1 MRFSENP
8 MLNQKTIFRN
18 IQSPVARPGFSFV
31 RCSTYMCRED
41 ATVRLEADGVVLIRG
56 FDYDSL

>member
-1 MRFSENP
+1 